1 MNSLVF
7 DIETVG
13 HDFESFDETTQEVL
27 TKWIKR
33 ENDESEES
41 YQTALTD
48 LKDGLGF
55 SPLTGQIVAIGIY
68 DVEREKGAV
77 YFQSSP
83 GTNDESFEEES
94 CKFEVMEEKE
104 MLIKFWEVAEKYDT
118 FVTFN
123 GRGFDVPFL
132 MVRSMIHGIRPSKNL
147 LANRYLSSQP
157 YHSKHVDLLDQ
168 LSFYGAVWKNK
179 GSLHMWC
186 QALGITSPKAQ
197 GVDGNDVKKLFET
210 GRSKDIALYNGRDLS
225 ATAALYK
232 KYLEYLAF

>member
-1 MNSLVF
+1 MANTLVF
-7 DIETVG
+7 DIETAG
-13 HDFESFDETTQEVL
+13 HNFEEFDETTQEVL
-27 TKWIKR
+27 TKWIKQ
-33 ENDESEES
+33 ENEEE
-41 YQTALTD
+41 YEKAFTN
-48 LKDGLGF
+48 LKNGLGF

-83 GTNDESFEEES
+83 GTNDEGFEEES

-132 MVRSMIHGIRPSKNL
+132 MVRSMIHGVRPSKNL

-157 YHSKHVDLLDQ
+157 YNAKHVDLLDQ

-186 QALGITSPKAQ
+186 HALGIKSPKAE
-197 GVDGNDVKKLFET
+197 GIDGEDVKELFET
-210 GRSKDIALYNGRDLS
+210 GKAKDIALYNGRDLS

>member
-1 MNSLVF
+1 MATLVF

-13 HDFESFDETTQEVL
+13 DDLDSFDETTQEVL

-33 ENDESEES
+33 ENENEED
-41 YQTALTD
+41 YQVALAN

-55 SPLTGQIVAIGIY
+55 SPLTGKIVAIGIY

-83 GTNDESFEEES
+83 GQNDESFEEES
-94 CKFEVMEEKE
+94 CKFEVMTERE
-104 MLIKFWEVAEKYDT
+104 MLEKFWGVVEKYDT

-132 MVRSMIHGIRPSKNL
+132 MTRSMIHGVRPSKNL

-157 YHSKHVDLLDQ
+157 YNAKHVDLLDQ

-186 QALGITSPKAQ
+186 HALGITSPKAQ
-197 GVDGNDVKKLFET
+197 GVDGNDVKMLFET

-232 KYLEYLAF
+232 KYKEYLAF

>member
-1 MNSLVF
+1 MATLVF

-13 HDFESFDETTQEVL
+13 HDFESFDETTQDSL
-27 TKWIKR
+27 TRWIKS
-33 ENDESEES
+33 ENEETYES
-41 YQTALTD
+41 ALAD

-83 GTNDESFEEES
+83 NQQDENFESEG
-94 CKFEVMEEKE
+94 CKFEVMTEKE
-104 MLIKFWEVAEKYDT
+104 MLVKFWEVVEKYDT

-132 MVRSMIHGIRPSKNL
+132 MIRSMIHGVQPSKNL
-147 LANRYLSSQP
+147 MTFRYLSQMP
-157 YHSKHVDLLDQ
+157 YNAKHVDLYDQ

-210 GRSKDIALYNGRDLS
+210 GKAKDIALYNGRDLS

-232 KYLEYLAF
+232 KYKQFIAF

>member
-1 MNSLVF
+1 MATLVF

-13 HDFESFDETTQEVL
+13 HDFEQFDETTQEAL

-33 ENDESEES
+33 ESGSKED
-41 YQTALTD
+41 YQAALTD
-48 LKDGLGF
+48 MKEGLGF

-83 GTNDESFEEES
+83 GQSDKGFEEES
-94 CKFEVMEEKE
+94 CKFEVMSEKE
-104 MLIKFWEVAEKYDT
+104 MLVKFWEVVEKYET

-132 MVRSMIHGIRPSKNL
+132 MIRSMILGVRPSKNL
-147 LANRYLSSQP
+147 MANRYLSYQP
-157 YHSKHVDLLDQ
+157 GFAKHVDLLDQ
-168 LSFYGAVWKNK
+168 LSFYGALRRK
-179 GSLHMWC
+179 GSLHLWC
-186 QALGITSPKAQ
+186 HALGIKSPKAQ
-197 GVDGNDVKKLFET
+197 GVDGDDVKKLFES
-210 GRSKDIALYNGRDLS
+210 GKSKEIALYNGRDLS

-232 KYLEYLAF
+232 KYQEYLAF

>member
-1 MNSLVF
+1 MATLVF

-13 HDFESFDETTQEVL
+13 HNFEEFDETTQEVL

-33 ENDESEES
+33 ESGSQDD
-41 YQTALTD
+41 YKAALTD

-83 GTNDESFEEES
+83 GQSDENFEEES
-94 CKFEVMEEKE
+94 CKFEVMSEKD
-104 MLIKFWEVAEKYDT
+104 MLIKFWEIVEKYET

-132 MVRSMIHGIRPSKNL
+132 MIRSMILGVRPSKNL
-147 LANRYLSSQP
+147 MANRYLSYQP
-157 YHSKHVDLLDQ
+157 GFAKHVDLLDQ
-168 LSFYGAVWKNK
+168 LSFYGALRRK
-179 GSLHMWC
+179 GSLHLWC
-186 QALGITSPKAQ
+186 HALGIKSPKAQ
-197 GVDGNDVKKLFET
+197 GVDGDDVKKLFES
-210 GRSKDIALYNGRDLS
+210 GRAKDIALYNGRDLT

-232 KYLEYLAF
+232 KYQEYLAF

>member
-1 MNSLVF
+1 MATLVF

-33 ENDESEES
+33 ESGSKDD
-41 YQTALTD
+41 YTAALTD

-55 SPLTGQIVAIGIY
+55 SPLTGKIVAIGIY

-77 YFQSSP
+77 YFQNSP
-83 GTNDESFEEES
+83 GKKEKNFEEDG
-94 CKFEVMEEKE
+94 CKYEVMDERA
-104 MLIKFWEVAEKYDT
+104 MLEKFWEIVNKYET

-132 MVRSMIHGIRPSKNL
+132 MIRSMIHSVRPTKNL
-147 LANRYLSSQP
+147 MSNRYLSYQP
-157 YHSKHVDLLDQ
+157 GFAKHVDLLDQ
-168 LSFYGAVWKNK
+168 LSFYGALRRK
-179 GSLHMWC
+179 GSLHLWC
-186 QALGITSPKAQ
+186 HALGIESPKAQ
-197 GVDGNDVKKLFET
+197 GVDGDDVKKLFET
-210 GRSKDIALYNGRDLS
+210 GRAKDIALYNGRDLS

-232 KYLEYLAF
+232 KYCEFLSF

>member
-1 MNSLVF
+1 MATLVF

-13 HDFESFDETTQEVL
+13 HNFEEFDETTQEVL

-33 ENDESEES
+33 ESGSQDDYNA
-41 YQTALTD
+41 ALTD

-83 GTNDESFEEES
+83 GANDESFEEES
-94 CKFEVMEEKE
+94 CKFEVMSEKE
-104 MLIKFWEVAEKYDT
+104 MLIKFWEIVEKYET

-123 GRGFDVPFL
+123 GRAFDVPFL
-132 MVRSMIHGIRPSKNL
+132 MIRSMILGVRPSKNL
-147 LANRYLSSQP
+147 MANRYLSYQP
-157 YHSKHVDLLDQ
+157 GFAKHVDLLDQ
-168 LSFYGAVWKNK
+168 LSFYGALRRK
-179 GSLHMWC
+179 GSLHLWC
-186 QALGITSPKAQ
+186 HALGIKSPKAQ
-197 GVDGNDVKKLFET
+197 GIDGDDVKKLFES
-210 GRSKDIALYNGRDLS
+210 GRAKDIALYNGRDLA

-232 KYLEYLAF
+232 KYQEYLAF

>member
-1 MNSLVF
+1 MANTLVF

-13 HDFESFDETTQEVL
+13 HDFESFDETTQEAL
-27 TKWIKR
+27 TKWIKQ
-33 ENDESEES
+33 EHEDEERYEA
-41 YQTALTD
+41 ALTN

-83 GTNDESFEEES
+83 GQEDEGFEEES
-94 CKFEVMEEKE
+94 CKFEVMSEKE
-104 MLIKFWEVAEKYDT
+104 MLEKFWSVAEKYDT

-132 MVRSMIHGIRPSKNL
+132 MTRSMIHGVRPSKNL

-157 YHSKHVDLLDQ
+157 YNAKHVDLLDQ

-197 GVDGNDVKKLFET
+197 GVDGEDVKKLFES
-210 GRSKDIALYNGRDLS
+210 GKSKDIALYNGRDLS